1 MVGNY
6 WANDPV
12 SPTKKLPRKKERV
25 GKGTYL
31 VKKFKAIS
39 ISCNVQIIYRSWI
52 EPKKK
57 KVMGQSWKSEHWLIF
72 DYIKELLLTCY
83 EW

>member
-12 SPTKKLPRKKERV
+12 SPTKKLSRKKRV

-31 VKKFKAIS
+31 VKKLK
-39 ISCNVQIIYRSWI
+39 
-52 EPKKK
+52 
-57 KVMGQSWKSEHWLIF
+57 EHIN
-72 DYIKELLLTCY
+72 EL
-83 EW
+83 

>member
-39 ISCNVQIIYRSWI
+39 ISCNVQIIYRS
-52 EPKKK
+52 
-57 KVMGQSWKSEHWLIF
+57 
-72 DYIKELLLTCY
+72 
-83 EW
+83 